1 MARRNYETYMQ
12 DAIYEFI
19 EDYKRANDGNSPTYE
34 EIGIGVKCNR
44 SNAYRY
50 VQIMASKKRLDI
62 LSSGRI
68 NLRGEYIPP
77 ESS

>member
-1 MARRNYETYMQ
+1 MARRRYDAYMQ

-19 EDYKRANDGNSPTYE
+19 GDYKRANDGNSPTYE
-34 EIGIGVKCNR
+34 EIAKGVKCDR
-44 SNAYRY
+44 SNAYRF
-50 VQIMASKKRLDI
+50 VQIMAGKKRLDI

-68 NLRGEYIPP
+68 NLLGQYIPP

>member
-1 MARRNYETYMQ
+1 MSNRHYDAYMQ

-34 EIGIGVKCNR
+34 EIGKGVKCDR
-44 SNAYRY
+44 SNVYKH
-50 VQIMASKKRLDI
+50 VQRMAAKRRLDI

-68 NLRGEYIPP
+68 NLRGQYIPP
-77 ESS
+77 ETP